1 MAQFI
6 VMVMIQPLIIKNYVF
21 LHAVAVVNE
30 EAFGMT
36 FDFMEAEAELV
47 EALKAQLFVELEKV
61 QRERE
66 KKEKKTSRSPPC
78 VCSIVC
84 TVCCVVGGDTVVI
97 RG

>member
-1 MAQFI
+1 MILLILLGFMAQFI

-47 EALKAQLFVELEKV
+47 DALKAQLFVELEKV
-61 QRERE
+61 QGERERE
-66 KKEKKTSRSPPC
+66 RERRTE
-78 VCSIVC
+78 
-84 TVCCVVGGDTVVI
+84 
-97 RG
+97 RGKDRG

>member
-66 KKEKKTSRSPPC
+66 KTSRSPPC

-84 TVCCVVGGDTVVI
+84 TVCCVVGGDSVVI